1 MKNFLILIL
10 TPFIVYSVNLKNGSS
25 PILSLVGSSNINIE
39 AGTTYTDPGANA
51 SDNEDGDLTSQIIIT
66 GSVDSNTLGV
76 YSIIYSV
83 TDSDGNTT
91 SLTRFVNVID
101 TTKPVINLLGDS
113 EITLSL
119 GQLYNEQGAT
129 AIDNLDGDIT
139 SSIEISGNV
148 NHNSAGIYL
157 VKYDVSDSSGNQADT
172 VYRNVYVGDWQD
184 QEKVIAVW
192 DFNDGS
198 TDGIIDP
205 YFNLSQTSL
214 GFTKNGDQTG
224 APDGTVKVTDRNG
237 FGNPYLTGLNLISQ
251 QLVNGKLNL
260 SISFKYLDLSNN
272 GKYQIFLKGYGPQ
285 DSYNHRII
293 GLILQGTENGIVVS
307 QMVFNSGQQ
316 YGNAKN
322 VGTLGTSAVVAGDI
336 TFGVTLDCSETS
348 SSFWVYK
355 PGQHNESPWGLT
367 TASDVQN
374 GNQTI
379 NFGPETLQALP
390 SIEIKQLQ
398 FNLNLVGGLAIV
410 DQIKISTGEYK
421 NTVNTNNTSDNTSP
435 IITLL
440 GESVVTVEVGS
451 NYVDAGAT
459 ATDDVDGDLTASI
472 ITSSDVDISTVG
484 TYLVTYNVSDTA
496 GNAATEV
503 TRTVNVVET
512 LQTENNIMAVWDFD
526 SDSTEISGG
535 TATELTNTNLQWLN
549 SGSADADAND
559 GAITVDNVST
569 ANSGLFATGLNVGG
583 TGKYHFSIALNNW
596 NITSSSGS
604 LFHIR
609 FKSDDNKVVASI
621 KIEEN
626 KVNGSFDGDK
636 TRVVG
641 SLFNNTSSGTFKSGG
656 HFGPESLAYST
667 PVNIGLTLDFD
678 NDTYEYW
685 TGTPNSPTDGKE
697 FYYDYDGVS
706 GNMPSSLAGVII
718 DHIQLNAVLG
728 AGDSFT
734 IDQIKISRE
743 ENEDNEVDDV
753 APVIT
758 LLGEETVTIQLGS
771 TYVDP
776 GATASDN
783 VDGDLT
789 ASIITTSNVDTS
801 NGGTYTITYNVSDA
815 AGNAAST
822 VVRTVIVESSY
833 SSSTSPITFDENWIV
848 GVDGYSIYDINGGNG
863 VSDVAIVQ
871 DPQDNGSRGNVLKV
885 QYNDDGEDWQH
896 VLIHLMEGQ
905 NRVSV
910 GPNKTLFFDVYTDH
924 SGDPNK
930 GLYTGMIKLE
940 GETSSLEYSFYVS
953 GNGWETI
960 SINTAVDKNNNQVS
974 DGEYEKIVFFTNYG
988 DGIHKRQDLRY
999 YDNITFTEGSGTGL
1013 YPQPTNSAP
1022 APTFD
1027 ESSVLNI
1034 FSDHYSNTINWSENE
1049 LRSSWSNG
1057 GNTRVIDL
1065 SSNDKIVRQTNLNYS
1080 GTYWNA
1086 GGSNPRGPIDFSN
1099 YAYLNLDVWVPA
1111 YAGDYTLGV
1120 ALLTSNEVKVDYTID
1135 GGPAGWRTL
1144 TIPISDFANSEISS
1158 VDGIKFEPNPQG
1170 SIPIFYWDNLFAW
1183 GDSGDNTTT
1192 ISVNAGVDVVICEG
1206 TGLELNIAGPTATN
1220 FVELAWSSSGDG
1232 IFDNNNQLTPIYYP
1246 GPTDLA
1252 SGFVNL
1258 TLTATGFGQ
1267 TVSDSMTLTFSQ
1279 SHSLSLISGA
1289 STQDQSICEGDDIIP
1304 IIYSFGNGASSAR
1317 VIGLPPGIGW
1327 TITEN
1332 VLTISGALN
1341 EDISE
1346 PKIYSFTV
1354 ETIAGDNDCTMGAIT
1369 GTISIN
1375 PSNECNNINSAKILL
1390 NGPVHVTSVDGLI
1403 LTADDGKCY
1412 RLKIIQGSSI
1422 ELVEVNCN

>member
-1 MKNFLILIL
+1 MKKFFQLLL
-10 TPFIVYSVNLKNGSS
+10 FTPFIVYSFNLNNGSS
-25 PILSLVGSSNINIE
+25 PILSLIGSSNINIE

-101 TTKPVINLLGDS
+101 TTKPVINLLGDR
-113 EITLSL
+113 EITLNL

-129 AIDNLDGDIT
+129 AIDNLDGDIS
-139 SSIEISGNV
+139 SSIIISGNV
-148 NHNSAGIYL
+148 DHNNAGIYFIR
-157 VKYDVSDSSGNQADT
+157 YDVSDSSGNQADA
-172 VYRNVYVGDWQD
+172 VYRSVYVGDWQD

-198 TDGIIDP
+198 TEGIIDP

-237 FGNPYLTGLNLISQ
+237 FGGPYLTGLNLVSEELI
-251 QLVNGKLNL
+251 NGKLNL

-285 DSYNHRII
+285 NSNNHRII
-293 GLILQGTENGIVVS
+293 GLILQGTENGIEVS
-307 QMVFNSGQQ
+307 QMVFNSGLQF
-316 YGNAKN
+316 GNAKK

-336 TFGVTLDCSETS
+336 TFGVTLDYSETS

-355 PGQHNESPWGLT
+355 PGHNNESPWGLT
-367 TASDVQN
+367 SASDVQN

-398 FNLNLVGGLAIV
+398 FHLNLDGGLAIV

-421 NTVNTNNTSDNTSP
+421 NTVNTSNTGDNTSP
-435 IITLL
+435 VITLL

-459 ATDDVDGDLTASI
+459 ATDDVDGDL
-472 ITSSDVDISTVG
+472 SS
-484 TYLVTYNVSDTA
+484 
-496 GNAATEV
+496 
-503 TRTVNVVET
+503 
-512 LQTENNIMAVWDFD
+512 
-526 SDSTEISGG
+526 
-535 TATELTNTNLQWLN
+535 
-549 SGSADADAND
+549 
-559 GAITVDNVST
+559 
-569 ANSGLFATGLNVGG
+569 
-583 TGKYHFSIALNNW
+583 
-596 NITSSSGS
+596 
-604 LFHIR
+604 
-609 FKSDDNKVVASI
+609 
-621 KIEEN
+621 
-626 KVNGSFDGDK
+626 
-636 TRVVG
+636 
-641 SLFNNTSSGTFKSGG
+641 
-656 HFGPESLAYST
+656 
-667 PVNIGLTLDFD
+667 
-678 NDTYEYW
+678 
-685 TGTPNSPTDGKE
+685 
-697 FYYDYDGVS
+697 
-706 GNMPSSLAGVII
+706 
-718 DHIQLNAVLG
+718 
-728 AGDSFT
+728 
-734 IDQIKISRE
+734 
-743 ENEDNEVDDV
+743 
-753 APVIT
+753 
-758 LLGEETVTIQLGS
+758 
-771 TYVDP
+771 
-776 GATASDN
+776 
-783 VDGDLT
+783 
-789 ASIITTSNVDTS
+789 SIITTSNVDTS
-801 NGGTYTITYNVSDA
+801 KVGTYTITYNVSDA

-822 VVRTVIVESSY
+822 VIRTVIVESSY

-848 GVDGYSIYDINGGNG
+848 GVDGYSINDINGGDG

-885 QYNDDGEDWQH
+885 QYNYDGQDWQH

-910 GPNKTLFFDVYTDH
+910 GPNKALFFDVYTDH

-940 GETSSLEYSFYVS
+940 GETGNLEYSFYVS

-960 SINTAVDKNNNQVS
+960 SINTAIDKNNNQVS
-974 DGEYEKIVFFTNYG
+974 DGEYERILFFTNYG

-999 YDNITFTEGSGTGL
+999 YDNITFTEGSGIGL

-1034 FSDHYSNTINWSENE
+1034 FSDHYSNTINWYENE

-1065 SSNDKIVRQTNLNYS
+1065 SSNDKIVRQTNLNYQ

-1086 GGSNPRGPIDFSN
+1086 GGSNPRGPINFSN
-1099 YAYLNLDVWVPA
+1099 YAYLNLDVWVPS
-1111 YAGDYTLGV
+1111 YAGDYTLGI
-1120 ALLTSNEVKVDYTID
+1120 ALLTSNEVKVNYTID

-1158 VDGIKFEPNPQG
+1158 VDGIKFEPDPQG

-1183 GDSGDNTTT
+1183 GDSGDNTNT

-1232 IFDNNNQLTPIYYP
+1232 TFDNNNQLTPIYYP
-1246 GPTDLA
+1246 GSTDIA

-1304 IIYSFGNGASSAR
+1304 IIYSFGDGASSAR
-1317 VIGLPPGIGW
+1317 VIGLPPGISY
-1327 TITEN
+1327 TINNEN
-1332 VLTISGALN
+1332 VLTIFGAIN

-1354 ETIAGDNDCTMGAIT
+1354 ETIAGDNDCTIVAMTANIT
-1369 GTISIN
+1369 IN
-1375 PSNECNNINSAKILL
+1375 SSYECNNNSAKILL

-1422 ELVEVNCN
+1422 ELVEVNCE

>member
-1 MKNFLILIL
+1 MKKFLILIL
-10 TPFIVYSVNLKNGSS
+10 TPFIVYGVNLKNGSS

-51 SDNEDGDLTSQIIIT
+51 NDNEDGDLTSQIIIT

-148 NHNSAGIYL
+148 NHNSAGIYF

-237 FGNPYLTGLNLISQ
+237 FGGPYLTGLNLVSEE
-251 QLVNGKLNL
+251 LVNGKLNL

-285 DSYNHRII
+285 DSNNHRII
-293 GLILQGTENGIVVS
+293 GLILQGTENGIEVS
-307 QMVFNSGQQ
+307 QMVFNSEQQ

-336 TFGVTLDCSETS
+336 TFGVTLDYSETS

-374 GNQTI
+374 SNQTI

-421 NTVNTNNTSDNTSP
+421 NTENTNNNSDNTSP

-451 NYVDAGAT
+451 NYVD
-459 ATDDVDGDLTASI
+459 
-472 ITSSDVDISTVG
+472 
-484 TYLVTYNVSDTA
+484 
-496 GNAATEV
+496 
-503 TRTVNVVET
+503 
-512 LQTENNIMAVWDFD
+512 
-526 SDSTEISGG
+526 
-535 TATELTNTNLQWLN
+535 
-549 SGSADADAND
+549 
-559 GAITVDNVST
+559 
-569 ANSGLFATGLNVGG
+569 
-583 TGKYHFSIALNNW
+583 
-596 NITSSSGS
+596 
-604 LFHIR
+604 
-609 FKSDDNKVVASI
+609 
-621 KIEEN
+621 
-626 KVNGSFDGDK
+626 
-636 TRVVG
+636 
-641 SLFNNTSSGTFKSGG
+641 
-656 HFGPESLAYST
+656 
-667 PVNIGLTLDFD
+667 
-678 NDTYEYW
+678 
-685 TGTPNSPTDGKE
+685 
-697 FYYDYDGVS
+697 
-706 GNMPSSLAGVII
+706 
-718 DHIQLNAVLG
+718 
-728 AGDSFT
+728 
-734 IDQIKISRE
+734 
-743 ENEDNEVDDV
+743 
-753 APVIT
+753 
-758 LLGEETVTIQLGS
+758 
-771 TYVDP
+771 P

-789 ASIITTSNVDTS
+789 ASIITTSDVDTS

-815 AGNAAST
+815 AGNAAPT

-885 QYNDDGEDWQH
+885 QYNDDGQDWQH

-940 GETSSLEYSFYVS
+940 GETSNLEYSFYVS

-974 DGEYEKIVFFTNYG
+974 DGEYEKIVFFTSYG

-999 YDNITFTEGSGTGL
+999 YDNITFTEGSEIGL

-1144 TIPISDFANSEISS
+1144 TIPVSDFANSEISS

-1183 GDSGDNTTT
+1183 GGSGDNTNT
-1192 ISVNAGVDVVICEG
+1192 ISVNAGVDVVICEDSS
-1206 TGLELNIAGPTATN
+1206 LELSIAGPTATN
-1220 FVELAWSSSGDG
+1220 FVELSWSSSGDG
-1232 IFDNNNQLTPIYYP
+1232 IFDNNNDLTPIYSP
-1246 GPTDLA
+1246 GPNDLA

-1267 TVSDSMTLTFSQ
+1267 TASDSMTLAFVQ
-1279 SHSLSLISGA
+1279 SHSLSIISGA
-1289 STQDQSICEGDDIIP
+1289 STQNQLICEGDDIIP

-1317 VIGLPPGIGW
+1317 VVGLPPGIGW

-1354 ETIAGDNDCTMGAIT
+1354 ETIAGDNDCTMVAIT

-1375 PSNECNNINSAKILL
+1375 PSNECNYINSAKILL
-1390 NGPVHVTSVDGLI
+1390 NGPVYVTSVDGLI